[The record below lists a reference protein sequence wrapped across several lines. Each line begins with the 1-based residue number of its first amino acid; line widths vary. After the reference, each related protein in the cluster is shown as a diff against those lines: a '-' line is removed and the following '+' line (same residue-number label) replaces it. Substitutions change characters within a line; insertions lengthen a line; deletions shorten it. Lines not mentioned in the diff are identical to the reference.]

1 MNSPYSPLLYT
12 KNYMSSLKKMS
23 PNLFRKRN
31 ILGQFLLHKISAK
44 CDVDSARYC
53 IQQFPQAL
61 NEQDYD
67 GNLPIHVAVIN
78 GNDDV
83 ARLMITFNPVLGLE
97 LDGRGRTI
105 TELRDGR
112 RDSLWLKPFV
122 CCCSIS

>member
-1 MNSPYSPLLYT
+1 MNSPYSQLLYT

-23 PNLFRKRN
+23 PNLFQKRN
-31 ILGQFLLHKISAK
+31 LLGQFLLHKISAK

-61 NEQDYD
+61 IEQDYD
-67 GNLPIHVAVIN
+67 GNLPIHIAVIN
-78 GNDDV
+78 GNDAV

-112 RDSLWLKPFV
+112 SDSIWLKPFV

>member
-12 KNYMSSLKKMS
+12 KNYMSSLKKIS
-23 PNLFRKRN
+23 PTLCRKRN

-112 RDSLWLKPFV
+112 SDSIWLKPFV
-122 CCCSIS
+122 C